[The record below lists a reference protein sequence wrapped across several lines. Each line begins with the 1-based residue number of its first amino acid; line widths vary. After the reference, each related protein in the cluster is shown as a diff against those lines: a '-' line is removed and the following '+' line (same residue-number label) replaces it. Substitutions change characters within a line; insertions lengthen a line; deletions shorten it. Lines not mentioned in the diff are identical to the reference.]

1 MEERLI
7 LDKNNY
13 ITYKNIKNGTDYN
26 FDLVYFHGFYSNMES
41 KKCKFFENFCRE
53 NGIHFIALNYLGHG
67 TSSGKVEDFTTTDW
81 LENIK
86 NVIDKCSKKNLIFLG
101 SSMGSWLSFLT
112 ALNYEKRVKGIIGV
126 SSAIDYLTESVE
138 PNVKKEDFEKEIILK
153 TPDKEGNF
161 NNNITRKLW
170 LDGKQYN
177 LLTKEEIALE
187 CPIRLIHGMCD
198 NLIDYKI
205 PLKFIEKVKSKNA
218 KITLIK
224 DADHYMKRQSDL
236 DVIVNN
242 LVEIVNIL
250 I

>member
-7 LDKNNY
+7 LDENKY
-13 ITYKNIKNGTDYN
+13 ITYKNIKNGSDYK
-26 FDLVYFHGFYSNMES
+26 FDLVYFHGLYSSISSN
-41 KKCKFFENFCRE
+41 KCKFFESFCKE

-86 NVIDKCSKKNLIFLG
+86 NIIDKCSKKDLIFLG
-101 SSMGSWLSFLT
+101 SSMGSWLSCLT
-112 ALNYEKRVKGIIGV
+112 ALNYEKRIKGIIGI

-138 PNVKKEDFEKEIILK
+138 PKVKKNDLEKDIILK
-153 TPDKEGNF
+153 TPDKEGNL
-161 NNNITRKLW
+161 NNNITKKLW
-170 LDGKQYN
+170 LDGKKYS
-177 LLTKEEIALE
+177 LLTKETISLE
-187 CPIRLIHGMCD
+187 CPIRLIHGMKD
-198 NLIDYKI
+198 TLIDYKI
-205 PLKFIEKVKSKNA
+205 PLKFIEKVKSKNS

-236 DVIVNN
+236 EVIVNN
-242 LVEIVNIL
+242 LVEVINLL